1 MHDQF
6 QPISDVITL
15 LANQQHGE
23 ASVLFNDLL
32 GARISGALAERKT
45 EIAQTLFAPGAAGLS
60 EGTHDDEME
69 DAKLVK
75 KLVKKDCLAK
85 EESEQ
90 LDEISV
96 MRAHS
101 LGRKRFSRGTDFAT
115 AAASAKKDPRHW
127 AQSAEQLADT
137 ADASFRKS
145 KKAFDYATKKDGLKE
160 ESEQLDELSKATL
173 GNYVKKASHQAA
185 DKAYEVGYQ
194 GGKKSST
201 GMGDVSG
208 EIRRHRGIRRAVD
221 KLVR

>member
-1 MHDQF
+1 MHEQF

-32 GARISGALAERKT
+32 GARVSDALQSHKQD
-45 EIAQTLFAPGAAGLS
+45 IAKSLFAPSADNLA
-60 EGTHDDEME
+60 EGTEQIDELSKSTLKSY
-69 DAKLVK
+69 AKQATGSLSRTAHEGGFNTARMIAQDHPIIAK
-75 KLVKKDCLAK
+75 KSSIFHFDPKADQDVA
-85 EESEQ
+85 
-90 LDEISV
+90 
-96 MRAHS
+96 
-101 LGRKRFSRGTDFAT
+101 RKRRNRNLGINT
-115 AAASAKKDPRHW
+115 AIDK
-127 AQSAEQLADT
+127 LT
-137 ADASFRKS
+137 
-145 KKAFDYATKKDGLKE
+145 KE